1 MPDIYGSTGDGYA
14 DSGEQ
19 GTWAG
24 SRNSSGV
31 GVDNNEVRDLT
42 ATLVYRDSGKGGAEV
57 NVIRRAF
64 MFFDTSGIS
73 IAPSEATLKV
83 FGFGSNSLDLIVV
96 KSTAATITEAGS
108 FNDLAGASTALGNT
122 DGSGAGTLAGV
133 SGLTYSAE
141 IATWSTSGYN
151 DIALNAF
158 ALADMASLDDFKICI
173 MSYDYDYLDIAPSLS
188 GTLHRSGFWWTES
201 IGTPR
206 DPYIDYTAGVA
217 VRDNSVFFG
226 ANF

>member
-141 IATWSTSGYN
+141 IATWNAVAYN
-151 DIALNAF
+151 DIALNST
-158 ALADMASLDDFKICI
+158 ALSDMASLGDFKICI
-173 MSYDYDYLDIAPSLS
+173 MSYDYDDLDIAPSLS

-201 IGTPR
+201 IGTSR

>member
-108 FNDLAGASTALGNT
+108 FNDLAGASTGLGNT
-122 DGSGAGTLAGV
+122 DGAGAGTLAGV

-141 IATWSTSGYN
+141 IATWNAVAYN
-151 DIALNAF
+151 DIALNST
-158 ALADMASLDDFKICI
+158 ALSDMASLDDFKICI
-173 MSYDYDYLDIAPSLS
+173 MSYDYD
-188 GTLHRSGFWWTES
+188 
-201 IGTPR
+201 
-206 DPYIDYTAGVA
+206 
-217 VRDNSVFFG
+217 
-226 ANF
+226 